1 MARPLRL
8 QILVVVAV
16 LAAIV
21 LGAIGYASRL
31 TYQEELAH
39 LQDET
44 RAMTAVVVAYVNRNL
59 AAAEAVAFTA
69 ARHPAVRELQ
79 PGAAAEVLMPLV
91 SRGDAVLRN
100 AVIAD
105 RSGRPVA
112 WAVPPAPGVEG
123 QLPDAWL
130 SGVAAT
136 GRAATSP
143 LLGSA
148 EAGAH
153 VIVLAYPIL
162 GTAGDAVG
170 VLGLI
175 VHLESL
181 ETVLRSI
188 PMPDESVITLTDDR
202 SVVVARS
209 LDSSRYVGRAVEEAP
224 AVPLEPEAVPPT
236 VVRTGVDGV
245 ERVYGNAVVARG
257 PWVASVGIPTA
268 VATARTMP
276 IYMRNLAIAASVLAV
291 VVGLLLYFT
300 RRGLKALH
308 DVTRTAERVAQG
320 DLSPLE
326 PRDLGSVELNQL
338 HSSLAGMINSLR
350 GAQETVATQVAEE
363 RRVREEKESL
373 QRQLIRQERLAAI
386 GVLVSGVAHELNN
399 PLQAILGFA
408 ELLAMQDDLPEGV
421 RHDLALIQ
429 RESTRASAI
438 IRNLQRFG
446 RQTSEPTPVRL
457 SDVVASVLELRQRKL
472 EAQGIRLDIEDQSD
486 AFVPAVFT
494 ELQQVV
500 LNFLI
505 NAEQAVT
512 GLDESRRRVKIRTS
526 DGRNTARLEVE
537 DHGDGVPQGDE
548 AKLFQP
554 FFTTKPV
561 GEGTGLGLSVSY
573 GIITSHGGE
582 IGYRRARQG
591 GAIFYFELP
600 IQ

>member
-1 MARPLRL
+1 
-8 QILVVVAV
+8 
-16 LAAIV
+16 
-21 LGAIGYASRL
+21 
-31 TYQEELAH
+31 
-39 LQDET
+39 
-44 RAMTAVVVAYVNRNL
+44 
-59 AAAEAVAFTA
+59 
-69 ARHPAVRELQ
+69 
-79 PGAAAEVLMPLV
+79 MP
-91 SRGDAVLRN
+91 
-100 AVIAD
+100 
-105 RSGRPVA
+105 P
-112 WAVPPAPGVEG
+112 
-123 QLPDAWL
+123 
-130 SGVAAT
+130 
-136 GRAATSP
+136 
-143 LLGSA
+143 
-148 EAGAH
+148 
-153 VIVLAYPIL
+153 
-162 GTAGDAVG
+162 
-170 VLGLI
+170 
-175 VHLESL
+175 
-181 ETVLRSI
+181 
-188 PMPDESVITLTDDR
+188 ESVITISDAR

-209 LDSSRYVGRAVEEAP
+209 LDSARFVGRAVEEAP
-224 AVPLEPEAVPPT
+224 AVPLAPEAVPPT
-236 VVRTGVDGV
+236 VVRTGLDGV

-268 VATARTMP
+268 VAAGRTTP
-276 IYMRNLAIAASVLAV
+276 IYIRNLAIAAAALLVVL
-291 VVGLLLYFT
+291 GLLLYFT
-300 RRGLKALH
+300 RRGLKALN

-350 GAQETVATQVAEE
+350 GAQEAVATQVAEE

-408 ELLAMQDDLPEGV
+408 ELLAMQEDLPEPV
-421 RHDLALIQ
+421 RRDLSLIQ

-446 RQTSEPTPVRL
+446 RQTSEPSPVRL

-472 EAQGIRLDIEDQSD
+472 EAQGIALEIEDQSD

-505 NAEQAVT
+505 NAEQAVAT
-512 GLDESRRRVKIRTS
+512 LDEPRRRVKVRTS

-537 DHGDGVPQGDE
+537 DYGDGVPQADE